1 MPENIAT
8 CIAIKPYTKE
18 TVHPTVK
25 KLKLFK

>member
-8 CIAIKPYTKE
+8 CIAMKPYEKDH
-18 TVHPTVK
+18 VNKYVK